1 MKSQKKT
8 RATRRRM
15 RGQAM
20 VEYSMINWVLV
31 VALVISA
38 SVKIKWTDKD
48 ADAKN
53 VIDLFLEAYQIY
65 YDSYYYVLNLP
76 FP

>member
-1 MKSQKKT
+1 MKDLNKKT
-8 RATRRRM
+8 RATRRR

-31 VALVISA
+31 VALVVGA
-38 SVKIKWTDKD
+38 SVKIRWTQDKQS
-48 ADAKN
+48 N
-53 VIDLFLEAYQIY
+53 VIDLFLEAYQVY